1 MKRTS
6 KLQRG
11 VSAVMLGS
19 MLISA
24 AAPVSYADGL
34 NGQTAPV
41 VTAEPVND
49 PTAPAA
55 DNSTNTETPQEGQ
68 QAQNA
73 LQIAHQAPAEVSVDQ
88 DFTVSAVIT
97 GTAAAGWSGV
107 VKYAVDGNTEASLPL
122 VKVEGKQDTYN
133 AIIPAEALKG
143 TILNYSITLLDEQSK
158 VLQTIAY
165 SVPTKGGETEPGTGQ
180 DTVANVSAAGLPLLI
195 TEMVP
200 DTANVAGVSADA
212 YEYVEVYNNT
222 DQNINFKDYSFFYN
236 NKDNWTPVS
245 DGDMIIPAHSPAV
258 FWIMND
264 SNKAETQ
271 EAFNKNYGTSLAE
284 GQNLFRINGGGGMAN
299 GSARTLSIKDSAGS
313 IIVTASY
320 EAQHVKMNQGIL
332 FQHPAE
338 GSVQMAVMPASGQAL
353 ATPGTVDSA
362 QLVPV
367 EVPKGSETV
376 ITHTPPTSV
385 EVQDLEIQAH
395 VENPGKNSDGTPAP
409 VQLLYKTP
417 GQARYTVI
425 PMADAQG
432 TGDYKATIP
441 AAALVESQIDYR
453 IAANQTEKAYSAKVN
468 LPEFDPAKAPPLLVT
483 ELVPNTT
490 NVSGTSTDA
499 YEAIEVYNN
508 TDQPV
513 SFKNYKLYYRYPDK
527 GAAGDVV
534 WPSTKE
540 DFVIPSKGTVVFWIK
555 NSANQSYTA
564 EQFNDFYKTNLV
576 ENQNLFMIQSDGMSN
591 SGRRAIVIKT
601 NTGKEISASYYDVD
615 TLYENGTKGDE
626 TKENM
631 GLHYAYPQNGSTT
644 MIKASTGTQAASP
657 GSVAASQVPSE
668 PVHQEEDNNP
678 PTIED
683 VTKVKEIEQSK
694 SLELI
699 ADAQDDKEVR
709 SVQVYVRSDKQSDYT
724 LHNLSEDFN
733 DTMYHYKLSSA
744 ELIGRKYIEYY
755 FAASDGVNET
765 KTDPVK
771 VDVTGGPDSSPLRL
785 NVKDQQI
792 IKGTSTI
799 KGTAE
804 SLGSNKL
811 QLSIDGKPV
820 ADGNTFTQLEH
831 DAYFVF
837 DAVNV
842 DYYFKNAVTMGPAEL
857 GDKSILYTFLDP
869 ITTYTT
875 LSFPI
880 SADRLKADEDNIIY
894 VRAGSKTGPFDDRPE
909 ENKDDFEIKNV
920 RLVLADGTE
929 IWDPAYGVKD
939 QVIKMGDSAGKNESV
954 GFKFNLTADQ
964 LKSKAYAWNTLEAA
978 DGPHEIKVSD
988 GTDEY
993 KAAVIVDNTPPEIK
1007 PSIENGKGYRG
1018 EFTLDAEIEDAYAG
1032 VDKVDVKLDD
1042 QSIKLPYPTSSGSL
1056 KGGEHSLTIHA
1067 VDKAG
1072 NETTRTVK
1080 FIVPDENPLAPEL
1093 VSPQQGQTNVGS
1105 SANLT
1110 VKVQDPSQD
1119 PMNVLFYK
1127 GYKYDGSRTEDFTG
1141 YLNASVTEPPKEMAP
1156 TGETQMNPGDYAK
1169 ISAEDGKYL
1178 VNESVDKFPYQRF
1191 EVKLDPSV
1199 KSSDRVNIHWKG
1211 KSLEGRKVSLY
1222 AWSPAQS
1229 QWIQLDHV
1237 IAGTE
1242 DFELNA
1248 TVKAG
1253 DYASGRAIDV
1263 MVQDEIAAA
1272 AEGAAAGTKPS
1283 PEQEDPYDFS
1293 FVWMSD
1299 TQYYSQSYP
1308 KIYQDIVNWIA
1319 AQKEKMNIQYVIHTG
1334 DVVDKSYEEYQW
1346 VEADKDMKVLENA
1359 GIPYGVLAGN
1369 HDVGHQDNDYTKF
1382 KEYFGEDRFK
1392 NNSTF
1397 AGSYDNNRGHYDLVS
1412 SNGNDFIIVYM
1423 GWGLGDDEIEWMN
1436 EVVSK
1441 YPERK
1446 AILCLHEYMLVSNN
1460 RAPIADQIFEKVV
1473 KPNKN
1478 VIAALSGHYHDA
1490 ELKVDELDDNGDGVP
1505 DRNVYQMLADYQG
1518 APEGGL
1524 GYIRLMQFDMK
1535 NNKLHIKTYSPY
1547 LNDYN
1552 YYDPQENPGKDEFDL
1567 DLDLQPK
1574 TKRVAT
1580 DYISVKVYTDS
1591 EIGSSR
1597 DVASGSQASVSW
1609 SGLPADSY
1617 QQWYVKAEDAHSGST
1632 LSDIW
1637 GFYTGKNNSGN
1648 PGGGNGGNNGG
1659 NNGGGSGGNGGGN
1672 GGGTTPSQPGNGNA
1686 TSPETPSNPGT
1697 GGNKGTVVLKP
1708 GTNGSYQVDA
1718 KALDQAMTES
1728 TNGKIVVTLDGASGQ
1743 GQLAASLSLPAASVA
1758 KAKQNGLSLIVAGPD
1773 MTVTVPAASWPGSL
1787 TDVQQLVL
1795 RMDATMNSTASQAVR
1810 DAIGSRSDYSLA
1822 GPVYTL
1828 KLVKVNDQAEAEI
1841 QNLSGTVTVEGKL
1854 TPEQLQKLD
1863 SDYAGVYELGSGQ
1876 PKYLGGHF
1884 SGGMVSFTADHLA
1897 PFAVLEY
1904 HKQFADVNGY
1914 WADEYIGKL
1923 AAKHLVNGIDENRF
1937 GPKLN
1942 VSRAEFLTMAMRMMG
1957 TTSQASG
1964 SSAFKDVAADSYYAG
1979 AVAEAAKLGLIQG
1992 SGGKFRPQDPI
2003 SREEA
2008 ASIVVKLAKAMNWS
2022 GESAASSSF
2031 ADMQNVS
2038 GWAKQAVTE
2047 AGQFGLMNGEGGGK
2061 FDPQGQVT
2069 RAETAKMMYT
2079 LIAQK

>member
-1 MKRTS
+1 
-6 KLQRG
+6 
-11 VSAVMLGS
+11 
-19 MLISA
+19 
-24 AAPVSYADGL
+24 
-34 NGQTAPV
+34 
-41 VTAEPVND
+41 
-49 PTAPAA
+49 
-55 DNSTNTETPQEGQ
+55 
-68 QAQNA
+68 
-73 LQIAHQAPAEVSVDQ
+73 
-88 DFTVSAVIT
+88 
-97 GTAAAGWSGV
+97 
-107 VKYAVDGNTEASLPL
+107 
-122 VKVEGKQDTYN
+122 
-133 AIIPAEALKG
+133 
-143 TILNYSITLLDEQSK
+143 
-158 VLQTIAY
+158 
-165 SVPTKGGETEPGTGQ
+165 
-180 DTVANVSAAGLPLLI
+180 
-195 TEMVP
+195 
-200 DTANVAGVSADA
+200 
-212 YEYVEVYNNT
+212 
-222 DQNINFKDYSFFYN
+222 
-236 NKDNWTPVS
+236 
-245 DGDMIIPAHSPAV
+245 
-258 FWIMND
+258 
-264 SNKAETQ
+264 
-271 EAFNKNYGTSLAE
+271 
-284 GQNLFRINGGGGMAN
+284 
-299 GSARTLSIKDSAGS
+299 
-313 IIVTASY
+313 
-320 EAQHVKMNQGIL
+320 
-332 FQHPAE
+332 
-338 GSVQMAVMPASGQAL
+338 
-353 ATPGTVDSA
+353 
-362 QLVPV
+362 
-367 EVPKGSETV
+367 
-376 ITHTPPTSV
+376 
-385 EVQDLEIQAH
+385 
-395 VENPGKNSDGTPAP
+395 
-409 VQLLYKTP
+409 
-417 GQARYTVI
+417 
-425 PMADAQG
+425 MADAQG

-441 AAALVESQIDYR
+441 ASALVEPQIDYR
-453 IAANQTEKAYSAKVN
+453 IGASQTEKAYSVKVN
-468 LPEFDPAKAPPLLVT
+468 LPEFDPDKAPSLLVT

-601 NTGKEISASYYDVD
+601 NTGKEISAAYYDAD

-657 GSVAASQVPSE
+657 GTIAASQVPSE
-668 PVHQEEDNNP
+668 PVHQEEDSNP

-709 SVQVYVRSDKQSDYT
+709 SVQVYVRSDMQSDFT

-755 FAASDGVNET
+755 FVASDGVTET
-765 KTDPVK
+765 KSDVVK
-771 VDVTGGPDSSPLRL
+771 VNVTGGPDSSPLRL

-804 SLGSNKL
+804 SLGSDKL
-811 QLSIDGKPV
+811 QLSIDDKLV
-820 ADGNTFTQLEH
+820 ADGSTFTQLEH

-880 SADRLKADEDNIIY
+880 SADRLQAGNDNVIY

-929 IWDPAYGVKD
+929 IWDPAYAVKD

-964 LKSKAYAWNTLEAA
+964 LKSKAYAWNTLEAT
-978 DGPHEIKVSD
+978 DGPHEIKVTD

-993 KAAVIVDNTPPEIK
+993 KSTVIVDNTPPEIK
-1007 PSIENGKGYRG
+1007 PSIENGKEYRG

-1042 QSIKLPYPTSSGSL
+1042 QSIKLPAGRESAGSGADQPTAR
-1056 KGGEHSLTIHA
+1056 T
-1067 VDKAG
+1067 DKRG
-1072 NETTRTVK
+1072 K
-1080 FIVPDENPLAPEL
+1080 QCQFD
-1093 VSPQQGQTNVGS
+1093 
-1105 SANLT
+1105 
-1110 VKVQDPSQD
+1110 
-1119 PMNVLFYK
+1119 K

-1156 TGETQMNPGDYAK
+1156 AGETQMNPGDYAK
-1169 ISAEDGKYL
+1169 INAEDGKYL

-1199 KSSDRVNIHWKG
+1199 KASDRVDIHWKG

-1253 DYASGRAIDV
+1253 DYASGQAIDV
-1263 MVQDEIAAA
+1263 MVQDEIAPAG
-1272 AEGAAAGTKPS
+1272 EGAAAGTKPS

-1552 YYDPQENPGKDEFDL
+1552 YYDTQENPGKDEFDL

-1597 DVASGSQASVSW
+1597 DVASGSQASVLW
-1609 SGLPADSY
+1609 NGLPADSY
-1617 QQWYVKAEDAHSGST
+1617 QQWYVKAVDAHSGST

-1648 PGGGNGGNNGG
+1648 PGGGNGG

-1708 GTNGSYQVDA
+1708 GTNGSYQADV
-1718 KALDQAMTES
+1718 KALDQAMTE
-1728 TNGKIVVTLDGASGQ
+1728 
-1743 GQLAASLSLPAASVA
+1743 
-1758 KAKQNGLSLIVAGPD
+1758 
-1773 MTVTVPAASWPGSL
+1773 
-1787 TDVQQLVL
+1787 
-1795 RMDATMNSTASQAVR
+1795 
-1810 DAIGSRSDYSLA
+1810 
-1822 GPVYTL
+1822 
-1828 KLVKVNDQAEAEI
+1828 
-1841 QNLSGTVTVEGKL
+1841 
-1854 TPEQLQKLD
+1854 
-1863 SDYAGVYELGSGQ
+1863 
-1876 PKYLGGHF
+1876 
-1884 SGGMVSFTADHLA
+1884 
-1897 PFAVLEY
+1897 
-1904 HKQFADVNGY
+1904 
-1914 WADEYIGKL
+1914 
-1923 AAKHLVNGIDENRF
+1923 
-1937 GPKLN
+1937 
-1942 VSRAEFLTMAMRMMG
+1942 
-1957 TTSQASG
+1957 
-1964 SSAFKDVAADSYYAG
+1964 
-1979 AVAEAAKLGLIQG
+1979 
-1992 SGGKFRPQDPI
+1992 
-2003 SREEA
+2003 
-2008 ASIVVKLAKAMNWS
+2008 
-2022 GESAASSSF
+2022 
-2031 ADMQNVS
+2031 
-2038 GWAKQAVTE
+2038 
-2047 AGQFGLMNGEGGGK
+2047 
-2061 FDPQGQVT
+2061 
-2069 RAETAKMMYT
+2069 
-2079 LIAQK
+2079 